1 MQAFMAMFAVFKW
14 EFCVWMD
21 FVKIEF
27 LIRHFE
33 YLICINHHSKDFEK
47 ISTFDHQN
55 NPLRYIY
62 CHYSN
67 FAKEQTEA
75 KR

>member
-1 MQAFMAMFAVFKW
+1 
-14 EFCVWMD
+14 MD